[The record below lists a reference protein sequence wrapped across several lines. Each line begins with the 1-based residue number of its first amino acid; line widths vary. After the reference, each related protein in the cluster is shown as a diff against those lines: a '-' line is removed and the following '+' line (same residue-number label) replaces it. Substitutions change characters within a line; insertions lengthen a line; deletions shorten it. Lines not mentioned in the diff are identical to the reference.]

1 MRGCLSNL
9 NEIGFGGNGKMRVLD
24 TFDANVFEPYRELG
38 MDVGLTTRLAVA
50 GKSIAPSLVK

>member
-1 MRGCLSNL
+1 MKV
-9 NEIGFGGNGKMRVLD
+9 ID

-38 MDVGLTTRLAVA
+38 MDVGLATRLAVA